1 MSHHRVEMNNVSYHY
16 PDGNRGIRNVSML
29 LSHGESVGIIGANG
43 AGKSTLLML
52 ILGILFPEEGEV
64 LIGDIKV
71 TAKTLSTI
79 RQRVGLVMQQAD
91 DQLFMTTVYD
101 DVAFGPRN
109 EGLGEEAVAVR
120 VSEALNTVGLSHLAS
135 RAPYKLSG
143 GEKKSASIATVL
155 AMEPD
160 ILLMDEPT
168 AGLDPQARRRLIQLL
183 NCFQHTKIITS
194 HDLDM
199 IMDTCSRVLVLQD
212 GVLVADGHPHDLL
225 SSSEQMEAWG
235 LELPLSMAKCPNCN
249 TEKNCR

>member
-1 MSHHRVEMNNVSYHY
+1 MSHHRVEMKNVSYHY
-16 PDGNRGIRNVSML
+16 PDGNRGISQVTML
-29 LSHGESVGIIGANG
+29 LHHGESVGIIGANG

-52 ILGILFPEEGEV
+52 LLGILFPEDGEV
-64 LIGDIKV
+64 LVGDIQMTK
-71 TAKTLSTI
+71 KTLSMI

-109 EGLGEEAVAVR
+109 EGLGEDEVATR
-120 VSEALNTVGLSHLAS
+120 VSDALRTVGLEHMES

-168 AGLDPQARRRLIQLL
+168 AGLDPQARRRLINLL
-183 NCFQHTKIITS
+183 NCFKHTKIITS
-194 HDLDM
+194 HDLEM
-199 IMDTCSRVLVLQD
+199 ILDTCSRVLVLKE
-212 GVLVADGHPHDLL
+212 GVLVADGNPKEIM
-225 SSSEQMEAWG
+225 SSARQMEEWG
-235 LELPLSMAKCPNCN
+235 LEKPLSLTNHS
-249 TEKNCR
+249 T

>member
-1 MSHHRVEMNNVSYHY
+1 MSHHRVEMKNVSYHY
-16 PDGNRGIRNVSML
+16 PDGNRGICQVTML
-29 LSHGESVGIIGANG
+29 LHHGESVGIIGANG

-52 ILGILFPEEGEV
+52 LLGILFPQEGEV
-64 LIGDIKV
+64 LVGDIQV
-71 TAKTLSTI
+71 TGKTISQI

-109 EGLGEEAVAVR
+109 EGLGEDAVAAR
-120 VSEALNTVGLSHLAS
+120 VSDALKTVGLEHVES

-143 GEKKSASIATVL
+143 GEKKSVSIATVL
-155 AMEPD
+155 SMEPD

-168 AGLDPQARRRLIQLL
+168 AGLDPQARRRLINLL
-183 NCFQHTKIITS
+183 KCFKHTKIITS

-212 GVLVADGHPHDLL
+212 GLLVADGKPKDIL
-225 SSSEQMEAWG
+225 SDSDQMEKWG
-235 LELPLSMAKCPNCN
+235 LELPLSLATCPICN
-249 TEKNCR
+249 TKKK